1 MGAERAGS
9 ERLGEGG
16 LLPGL
21 NAFSLHA
28 RTCEESLEGRW
39 NLPASPPRGRTF
51 SALWA
56 PYLDGCLLEP
66 YLDGCLLDGNFPSD
80 TFSDLCLCF
89 KYRPCR
95 TNTLRAKNLKVMGK
109 KINIPYLDAHPIEM
123 ERESDEFE
131 SFPPS

>member
-1 MGAERAGS
+1 MESAGLS
-9 ERLGEGG
+9 AQRPHLLCPLGP
-16 LLPGL
+16 LPGWL
-21 NAFSLHA
+21 
-28 RTCEESLEGRW
+28 
-39 NLPASPPRGRTF
+39 
-51 SALWA
+51 SA
-56 PYLDGCLLEP
+56 GTT
-66 YLDGCLLDGNFPSD
+66 GSFPSD